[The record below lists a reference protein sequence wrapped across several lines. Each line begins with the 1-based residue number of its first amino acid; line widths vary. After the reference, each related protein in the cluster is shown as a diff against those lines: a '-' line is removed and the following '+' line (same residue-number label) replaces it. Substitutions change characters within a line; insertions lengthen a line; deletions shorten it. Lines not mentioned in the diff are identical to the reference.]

1 MVTVKSGLFAHGHSD
16 QRQGWATV
24 SWSLQHRALKGLI
37 PAPSLRAPEVSYVA
51 SGRAAVMGV
60 LPSLTRPPPSDFN
73 GACKIAF
80 QPLLREN

>member
-1 MVTVKSGLFAHGHSD
+1 M
-16 QRQGWATV
+16 ATV
-24 SWSLQHRALKGLI
+24 TRDKGGPQCPGVYSTGLLEDSFQ
-37 PAPSLRAPEVSYVA
+37 PHLLVQFSAWAPEVSYVA